1 MLSSLAAWWSCSS
14 RMARSVS
21 ARLRSLMSLEIER
34 MTLRSPSSRTVALI
48 STGMVVPSRRTWVVS
63 KKPEPCSRIDRERV
77 GRVAANS
84 GVSMSATD
92 MPRSSSRV

>member
-1 MLSSLAAWWSCSS
+1 
-14 RMARSVS
+14 
-21 ARLRSLMSLEIER
+21 
-34 MTLRSPSSRTVALI
+34 
-48 STGMVVPSRRTWVVS
+48 
-63 KKPEPCSRIDRERV
+63 V